1 MRLRRLK
8 IERFRGILALDW
20 QNIGDTAALVGPG
33 DSGKSTILDAI
44 ERVLSPRWNVGFDD
58 ADFWNLDTS
67 QPISIR
73 ATLTDLPPEFL
84 KESKFGHAMHGFD
97 VERGIEIAPE
107 GTDGEAL
114 ALVVELRV
122 EATLEPVWNVVDS
135 EGREQPIHAKDR
147 ERLGLLRVGGYVDN
161 HLAWSRG
168 STLSRLTSGSD
179 SLSGVLAGVTRKARA
194 GLKKDSLKPL
204 EETAAKVEALAKDV
218 GVKPTS
224 SFCPHLDINSMTVS
238 AGALS
243 LHDGDVPLRRSGLG
257 TRRLLAVAMQ
267 REAASQHGLTLIDE
281 FEHGLEPNRIRRL
294 LRILR
299 GKPPE
304 QTHAAGQLLLTTHSP
319 TVLSELEIGEVF
331 VVKRGPDGGV
341 EVASLPKEVEYVLPR
356 VPEALL
362 ARKII
367 VCEGETEEGLCIALD
382 NKWGS
387 EGRPSFAY
395 QGVAAV
401 DGGGGDQP
409 ATLAGKLVQLGY
421 TVALFI
427 DSDAKAKASRA
438 QGATLLEWEGGT
450 CTEQRLALDLPQK
463 ALREMVALATR
474 SPKSKGLRSVRDS
487 FAAALQIETKILGE
501 EPASWL
507 EEAQAVGVDEAR
519 FRTEFG
525 NTAKKKAKAW
535 FKTRAVGEELG
546 ALVAGCEAELES
558 TSTGTVLRD
567 LGSFAHDD

>member
-122 EATLEPVWNVVDS
+122 GETLEPVWNVVDS
-135 EGREQPIHAKDR
+135 EGREQPIHVKDR

-168 STLSRLTSGSD
+168 STLSRLTSETD
-179 SLSGVLAGVTRKARA
+179 SLPGVLAEVTRQARA
-194 GLKKDSLKPL
+194 GLKKDNLKRL
-204 EETAAKVEALAKDV
+204 EEAAAKVEALAKDV
-218 GVKPTS
+218 GVKPAA
-224 SFCPHLDINSMTVS
+224 SFCPHLDIDSMTVS

-257 TRRLLAVAMQ
+257 TRRLLATAMQ

-281 FEHGLEPNRIRRL
+281 FEHGLEPHRIRRL

-299 GKPPE
+299 GKPPADAR
-304 QTHAAGQLLLTTHSP
+304 AAGQLLLTTHSP
-319 TVLSELEIGEVF
+319 TVLSELESQEMS
-331 VVKRGPDGGV
+331 VVRRDGDGKV
-341 EVASLPKEVEYVLPR
+341 SVARLPTESATLLAR
-356 VPEALL
+356 VSGALL
-362 ARKII
+362 AHKIV
-367 VCEGETEEGLCIALD
+367 VCEGATEEGICIAID
-382 NKWGS
+382 HAAEAN
-387 EGRPSFAY
+387 GRPNFAY
-395 QGVAAV
+395 QGVAIV
-401 DGGGGDQP
+401 DGGGSDQP
-409 ATLAGKLVQLGY
+409 ATVAGKLVQLGY
-421 TVALFI
+421 TVALFV
-427 DSDAKAKASRA
+427 DSDAKARASRA
-438 QGATLLEWEGGT
+438 QGAVPLIWEGGT
-450 CTEQRLALDLPQK
+450 CTEQRLALDLP
-463 ALREMVALATR
+463 LEGFREMVTLATR
-474 SPKSKGLRSVRDS
+474 SAKAKSFRSVKDTIADGLSISRATFGDD
-487 FAAALQIETKILGE
+487 
-501 EPASWL
+501 PACWV
-507 EEAQAVGVDEAR
+507 EEASSANVEEAR
-519 FRTEFG
+519 FRQVFG
-525 NTAKKKAKAW
+525 ASAHAKEW
-535 FKTRAVGEELG
+535 FKSRALGQDIG
-546 ALVAGCEAELES
+546 ALVERYEEALKPTPS
-558 TSTGTVLRD
+558 GQVLQSLRGFVFD
-567 LGSFAHDD
+567 E

>member
-1 MRLRRLK
+1 M
-8 IERFRGILALDW
+8 
-20 QNIGDTAALVGPG
+20 
-33 DSGKSTILDAI
+33 
-44 ERVLSPRWNVGFDD
+44 
-58 ADFWNLDTS
+58 
-67 QPISIR
+67 
-73 ATLTDLPPEFL
+73 
-84 KESKFGHAMHGFD
+84 
-97 VERGIEIAPE
+97 
-107 GTDGEAL
+107 
-114 ALVVELRV
+114 
-122 EATLEPVWNVVDS
+122 
-135 EGREQPIHAKDR
+135 
-147 ERLGLLRVGGYVDN
+147 
-161 HLAWSRG
+161 
-168 STLSRLTSGSD
+168 
-179 SLSGVLAGVTRKARA
+179 
-194 GLKKDSLKPL
+194 
-204 EETAAKVEALAKDV
+204 
-218 GVKPTS
+218 
-224 SFCPHLDINSMTVS
+224 
-238 AGALS
+238 
-243 LHDGDVPLRRSGLG
+243 
-257 TRRLLAVAMQ
+257 
-267 REAASQHGLTLIDE
+267 
-281 FEHGLEPNRIRRL
+281 
-294 LRILR
+294 
-299 GKPPE
+299 
-304 QTHAAGQLLLTTHSP
+304 
-319 TVLSELEIGEVF
+319 LSELEIGEVF